1 MHFYSG
7 KPMHF
12 YSGVDNRAACANHPA
27 DSCLNVGSRNAGAVV
42 IRNTRGLAI
51 RFRQN
56 ALDCEKSASKEL
68 LPEAR
73 TRLLKTE
80 EHYRRLADKIDAPG
94 GKWDAVL
101 RSYGITP

>member
-1 MHFYSG
+1 M
-7 KPMHF
+7 
-12 YSGVDNRAACANHPA
+12 
-27 DSCLNVGSRNAGAVV
+27 